1 VRVVTTGRIDV
12 HAHLLPDVDDGCRTY
27 ADSIACARELV
38 AAGYTH
44 AFCTPHVWPSYDFVT
59 RRNVPLWTRDL
70 QEKLDE
76 AAVPLRLMPGGELNL
91 HEGVRDLTDDYLITY
106 GMAERYVLIDIWASE
121 LPEFFAPG
129 VRFLQSRGYTVIL
142 AHPERM
148 RAVQDN
154 PKLADVFADMGM
166 LLQGNLQ
173 CFGDPPDAH
182 TRRVAEQYL
191 MEGRYFMLGSDTH
204 NPQSMAIR
212 MNGLRN
218 AIELAGDKVIAKLTI
233 ENPRKLMPT

>member
-1 VRVVTTGRIDV
+1 MTTGRIDV
-12 HAHLLPDVDDGCRTY
+12 HSHLIPGVDDGCKTVGE
-27 ADSIACARELV
+27 SIACARELV

-44 AFCTPHVWPSYDFVT
+44 AFCTPHVWPSYDNVT
-59 RRNVPLWTRDL
+59 KHAVPGWTVALQQALDVADVPLKVL
-70 QEKLDE
+70 
-76 AAVPLRLMPGGELNL
+76 PGGEMNL
-91 HEGVRDLTDDYLITY
+91 HAGVRALSDDYLITY
-106 GMAERYVLIDIWASE
+106 AMAERYVLADIWASE
-121 LPEFFAPG
+121 LPEFFEPTI
-129 VRFLQSRGYTVIL
+129 RWLQSRGYTVIL

-154 PKLADVFADMGM
+154 PKLADYFADLGM

-191 MEGRYFMLGSDTH
+191 VEGRYFMLGSDTH

-212 MNGLRN
+212 MDGLEN
-218 AIELAGDKVIAKLTI
+218 AIALVGEKTIETLTI
-233 ENPRKLMPT
+233 ENPRKLMPV